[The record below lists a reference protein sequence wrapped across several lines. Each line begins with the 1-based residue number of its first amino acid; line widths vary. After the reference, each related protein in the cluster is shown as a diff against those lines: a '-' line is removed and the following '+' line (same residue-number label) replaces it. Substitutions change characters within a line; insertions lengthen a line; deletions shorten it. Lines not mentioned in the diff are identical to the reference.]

1 MKVWVEE
8 SFFPWARS
16 PSLHILSGTHGH
28 VLPTGK
34 LRLNH
39 SLVLLHLRLGCLVEI
54 LGLAIVLILT
64 ASLRGRP
71 LVVMRHR
78 VLSLF
83 LHV

>member
-8 SFFPWARS
+8 SFFAWAGS
-16 PSLHILSGTHGH
+16 PTGLYILSGTHGH
-28 VLPTGK
+28 LLPTGM

-39 SLVLLHLRLGCLVEI
+39 SLVLLHLRLRRLVEI

-64 ASLRGRP
+64 ALRGRP

-78 VLSLF
+78 V
-83 LHV
+83 